1 MKRIVS
7 LVVAACLMFLMAAC
21 GSSTTGTETEK
32 STGEWEINN
41 ENGSYSLP
49 DNVNKAF
56 EKALENYAGATF
68 EPVAYIGS
76 QVVAGR
82 NHMILCKATT
92 ATENPET
99 SYKVVIIYED
109 LNGNAEITSVSDFD
123 VEDYIGEGGSDP
135 GMLEGGWFVPE
146 ETGEA
151 ELPEHAL
158 NVYHA
163 EIDNIDWVWD
173 TCTPVALLGTQAES
187 GTRYA
192 FLSKG
197 YTDDAINLIVNV
209 IYEEAE
215 DIISIENTYIIDPAD
230 FAQ

>member
-1 MKRIVS
+1 MKRIIA
-7 LVVAACLMFLMAAC
+7 LAIAACLMFLMAAC
-21 GSSTTGTETEK
+21 GSITGTETEK
-32 STGEWEINN
+32 ATGEWEINN

-49 DNVNKAF
+49 YDVNKAF
-56 EKALENYAGATF
+56 EKATEKYAGSTF

-76 QVVAGR
+76 QVVAGK
-82 NHMILCKATT
+82 NHMILCKETT
-92 ATENPET
+92 ASEVPEI

-123 VEDYIGEGGSDP
+123 IEDYIGEGGSDP
-135 GMLEGGWFVPE
+135 GMLDGGWSVPE

-158 NVYHA
+158 DVYHA
-163 EIDNIDWVWD
+163 EIDNINWVWD
-173 TCTPVALLGTQAES
+173 TCTPIALLGTQAES

-215 DIISIENTYIIDPAD
+215 DIIAIENTHIIDPAD